1 MKRSTTLSA
10 ILALCALGA
19 QAASAEPFPPENSLT
34 PTQKLGRDLFAQH
47 CMVCH
52 VRTQLTSPGH
62 FGPSLSGQLVGNN
75 EDVIVAIISNGTPN
89 MPGFKYVF
97 DQQQIHAIAAYVKAL
112 PAPAPEA
119 PHADKPTQG
128 KQSDD

>member
-1 MKRSTTLSA
+1 MTRSTSLFGILLLS
-10 ILALCALGA
+10 ILGA
-19 QAASAEPFPPENSLT
+19 QAASAEPFPSENSLT

-75 EDVIVAIISNGTPN
+75 EDLIIAIVSNGTPN

-97 DQQQIHAIAAYVKAL
+97 DQQQIRAIAAYVKSL
-112 PAPAPEA
+112 PAPAPEPA
-119 PHADKPTQG
+119 HVDKPTQG

>member
-1 MKRSTTLSA
+1 MKRSTALFA
-10 ILALCALGA
+10 ILLLSALGA
-19 QAASAEPFPPENSLT
+19 PAASAESFPPENSLT

-62 FGPSLSGQLVGNN
+62 FGPSLSGQLLGNN
-75 EDVIVAIISNGTPN
+75 EDAIAAFISNGTPN

-97 DQQQIHAIAAYVKAL
+97 DPQQIRAIAAYVNSL
-112 PAPAPEA
+112 PAPAPEPPRA
-119 PHADKPTQG
+119 GKPVQG
-128 KQSDD
+128 KESDD

>member
-1 MKRSTTLSA
+1 MTRSTTLSA
-10 ILALCALGA
+10 VLFLAALGA
-19 QAASAEPFPPENSLT
+19 QAASAESFPPENSLT

-62 FGPSLSGQLVGNN
+62 FGPTLFGQLLGNN
-75 EDVIVAIISNGTPN
+75 EDAIAAFISNGTPN

-97 DQQQIHAIAAYVKAL
+97 DQQQIRAIAAYVNAL
-112 PAPAPEA
+112 PAPKPAAPR
-119 PHADKPTQG
+119 ADKPLQG

>member
-10 ILALCALGA
+10 VLLLAALGA
-19 QAASAEPFPPENSLT
+19 PAASAESFPPENSLT

-52 VRTQLTSPGH
+52 VRTQITSPGH
-62 FGPSLSGQLVGNN
+62 FGPTLSGQLLGNN
-75 EDVIVAIISNGTPN
+75 EDAIAAIVSNGTPN

-97 DQQQIHAIAAYVKAL
+97 DQQQIRAIAAYVKSL
-112 PAPAPEA
+112 PAPTPEGA
-119 PHADKPTQG
+119 HADKPTPG

>member
-1 MKRSTTLSA
+1 MTRSATLFA
-10 ILALCALGA
+10 ILLLAALGA
-19 QAASAEPFPPENSLT
+19 PPVSAESFPPENSLT

-62 FGPSLSGQLVGNN
+62 FGPTLFGQLLGNN
-75 EDVIVAIISNGTPN
+75 EDAIAAIISNGTPN

-97 DQQQIHAIAAYVKAL
+97 DQQQIRAIAAYVNAL
-112 PAPAPEA
+112 PVPAPEP
-119 PHADKPTQG
+119 PHADKPGQG